1 MKKILALLLAAA
13 MVLSLAACGGSNN
26 ETTAAPTTNAPTTAA
41 PTTAGP
47 TAEPTKDS
55 SFDMNSVTGN
65 YSIASFAVGGS
76 WYTMATV
83 CGDAFTSACPNVTVE
98 VLSVAGGEGN
108 PLLLQSGEADFGLTF
123 GPVANWAYNGIIIY
137 ESANPK
143 VASVAGKI
151 CLPHHLDIIINKDSQ
166 SKLGVSTFDELIEKK
181 IPFNLVTAVVGST
194 GELCANLILEYYGLK
209 YEDLE
214 GWGCNIIHTDSSTA
228 FEQLKDG
235 ISDVGIF
242 TNGYAQTDCNEAS
255 LYGTFRWMQLSD
267 GLMTF
272 LKTNYGFSDVTVKS
286 TEFTG
291 IDNDFP
297 AVGLT
302 TNISCNADL
311 PEDVV
316 YAFTKA
322 LCENGH
328 LGDSYVN
335 MASFDAAEA
344 CLLSNNGNI
353 PLHPGAERYYKDAGL
368 LP

>member
-1 MKKILALLLAAA
+1 MKKLFALLLAAI
-13 MVLSLAACGGSNN
+13 MVLSLAACGSQ
-26 ETTAAPTTNAPTTAA
+26 T
-41 PTTAGP
+41 
-47 TAEPTKDS
+47 EPTEQDPTDQTDAPDAQTG
-55 SFDMNSVTGN
+55 FDMNAVTGN

-76 WYTMATV
+76 WYTMGTV
-83 CGDAFTSACPNVTVE
+83 CGDAFTSACPNATVE

-137 ESANPK
+137 DAPNEK
-143 VASVAGKI
+143 IASVAGKI

-166 SKLGVSTFDELIEKK
+166 SKLGVASFDEIIEKK
-181 IPFNLVTAVVGST
+181 IPINLVTAVVGST
-194 GELCANLILEYYGLK
+194 GELCANLILGYYGLT

-214 GWGCNIIHTDSSTA
+214 AWGCNIIHTDSATA

-235 ISDVGIF
+235 ISHVGIF
-242 TNGYAQTDCNEAS
+242 TNGYGQTDCNEAS
-255 LYGTFRWMQLSD
+255 LYDTFRWLQLSD
-267 GLMTF
+267 DLMTY
-272 LKTNYGFSDVTVKS
+272 LKENYGFSDVTVSS

-291 IDNDFP
+291 IPADFA

-311 PEDVV
+311 DEDVV

-328 LGDSYVN
+328 LGDAYVN
-335 MASFDAAEA
+335 MASFNAAEA
-344 CLLSNNGNI
+344 CVLSNNGNI
-353 PLHPGAERYYKDAGL
+353 PLHPGAERYYKEMGYL
-368 LP
+368 Q